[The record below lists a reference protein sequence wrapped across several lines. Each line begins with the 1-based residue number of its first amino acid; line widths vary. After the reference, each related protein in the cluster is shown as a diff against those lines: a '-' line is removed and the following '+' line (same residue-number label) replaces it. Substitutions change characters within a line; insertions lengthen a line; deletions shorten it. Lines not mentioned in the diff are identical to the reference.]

1 MTNERY
7 NEKDFEGFVLQLM
20 DFGRIE
26 GKEAGIAK

>member
-7 NEKDFEGFVLQLM
+7 NEEDFEDFDQKLM